1 MKNFFSR
8 FGDSQA
14 SSSKPTKESAYK
26 FWIPSNTNAERG
38 PSKPIPDVVVS
49 HGEKRSR
56 ALKSTHAP
64 RIPLHDVPTP
74 PIETQVIHT
83 NDMSRHT
90 TRPNPG
96 SSSTPYPTP
105 PSRTPRPH
113 EYSDT
118 KHQIPPREAHG
129 PHPTGTH
136 TFREMPGKGH
146 RVGRHEPVAP
156 VHREIWLQSTT
167 PTVSK
172 QVEDQT
178 KLHVRGTNEK
188 MERHRESG
196 DVRDRVKELERREKD
211 RDRDRR
217 EREREKERELEK
229 GRARERE
236 REERERERSRAKERE
251 VGRAKREQDRN
262 WEVDQGR
269 DRDKHA
275 ERDRREKE
283 RDSDREGEKGKNRT
297 KDKGSRKENS
307 NSTRGMERTL
317 NSDVLHDGERPKQDE
332 RGKVRH
338 RDRATVD
345 GGKDD
350 NHESNKERDRW
361 LEKEPERAGE
371 RPGGQIKHRAEATD
385 GEQDSRRVRTPAPD
399 RERRKDSSMGW
410 VSDIHTGH
418 SRRPLQKASNTQP
431 PGPED
436 GESSDSSTRPKRAQQ
451 VLTKR
456 HRAEEGGS
464 SSKVLQSCTL
474 FLLSINTQN
483 RSFMGCLL
491 SPSRPPSHQP

>member
-38 PSKPIPDVVVS
+38 PSKPIPDVIVS
-49 HGEKRSR
+49 HSEKRSR
-56 ALKSTHAP
+56 ALKSTHALK
-64 RIPLHDVPTP
+64 IPLHDVPTA
-74 PIETQVIHT
+74 PIETQAIHT

-118 KHQIPPREAHG
+118 KHPIPPREAHG

-136 TFREMPGKGH
+136 TFREIPGKSH

-217 EREREKERELEK
+217 EREKERELEK
-229 GRARERE
+229 SRARERE
-236 REERERERSRAKERE
+236 REERERERNRAKERERE
-251 VGRAKREQDRN
+251 VGRAKEKREQDRN

-307 NSTRGMERTL
+307 NLTRGMERTL
-317 NSDVLHDGERPKQDE
+317 NSDVLHDGEKPKQDE

-361 LEKEPERAGE
+361 LEKEPERA
-371 RPGGQIKHRAEATD
+371 RTGGQIKHRAEATD

-410 VSDIHTGH
+410 ASDTHTGH

-436 GESSDSSTRPKRAQQ
+436 GESSDSSTRPKRVQQ

-474 FLLSINTQN
+474 FFYCPLTPKTD
-483 RSFMGCLL
+483 RSWDVY
-491 SPSRPPSHQP
+491 